1 MHIACKYADRMKTLQ
16 VRNVPDTVHKRL
28 KARAA
33 MAGQS
38 LSEFLLAEIR
48 VIAERPSHD
57 ELVARVRSR
66 PPATVDES
74 PEDVIR
80 TERDTR

>member
-1 MHIACKYADRMKTLQ
+1 MKTLQ
-16 VRNVPDTVHKRL
+16 VRNVPDDVHSRL

-38 LSEFLLAEIR
+38 LSDFILAELR
-48 VIAERPSHD
+48 SVAERPSHA
-57 ELVARVRSR
+57 EFVARVRSR
-66 PPATVDES
+66 PPASVVES

-80 TERDTR
+80 AEREDR

>member
-1 MHIACKYADRMKTLQ
+1 MKTLQ
-16 VRNVPDTVHKRL
+16 VRNVPDAVHNRL

-38 LSEFLLAEIR
+38 LSDFLLAELR
-48 VIAERPSHD
+48 TIAERPSHE

-66 PPATVDES
+66 PPASVDES

-80 TERDTR
+80 AERDRR